1 MAGKVEV
8 DTEAS
13 ASFMEKAMEFAKN
26 PTYVMMFLGAVFLLV
41 IGFMMYKKPDM
52 LKKLMNPSG
61 SKNSAPNTNSL
72 NDEEEQH
79 SSQGEDL

>member
-8 DTEAS
+8 DTEAP

>member
-8 DTEAS
+8 NTEAP

-26 PTYVMMFLGAVFLLV
+26 PTYVMMFLGGVCLLV
-41 IGFMMYKKPDM
+41 IAFMMYKKPDM
-52 LKKLMNPSG
+52 LKKLMNPGG
-61 SKNSAPNTNSL
+61 SQKSTPNTNTL
-72 NDEEEQH
+72 NDEEEQQ

>member
-1 MAGKVEV
+1 MAGKSEEV
-8 DTEAS
+8 PAS

-41 IGFMMYKKPDM
+41 IAFMMYKKPDM

-61 SKNSAPNTNSL
+61 SKNSAPNNNTL

-79 SSQGEDL
+79 AGQGEDL